1 MFVPYVKVNK
11 FSKEANF
18 RFHIIKNK
26 KKKSINWT
34 DTKQDTPDNFGVS
47 QGAITEF
54 YTLNS

>member
-26 KKKSINWT
+26 KKSQIIEQILSKILQTTLESH
-34 DTKQDTPDNFGVS
+34 KEQSQNF
-47 QGAITEF
+47 
-54 YTLNS
+54 TL